1 MSSFSLPASSDNEAD
16 DTFPRALPR
25 PALLC
30 CAAAGSHWFH
40 LRVEAPSG
48 GIAGL
53 GVASASQDECVF
65 ARGDGAV
72 SFDVVLLRAGGTLEA
87 FLPGVLVS
95 GGALAVASSPALS
108 FSPRTLLAGDAAARV
123 AARAFP
129 EVCGAAEGAGTVDE
143 MTVVVGDAVVCVPAS
158 DWRLVVAGDPE
169 NASSRLLARSSIL
182 PVHVLGSGGAEA
194 GADSHG
200 VEASASLFD
209 GAAPHAVC
217 REAAQW
223 TSTRRGVLHGL
234 ERARAES

>member
-1 MSSFSLPASSDNEAD
+1 MSSFSLPASDDEAD
-16 DTFPRALPR
+16 DTSPRALSR

-30 CAAAGSHWFH
+30 CPAAGSHWFH

-108 FSPRTLLAGDAAARV
+108 FSPRALFTGDAATRV

-129 EVCGAAEGAGTVDE
+129 EVCRAAEGAGTVDE

-158 DWRLVVAGDPE
+158 DWRRVVAGDPE
-169 NASSRLLARSSIL
+169 NASSRLLARSTI
-182 PVHVLGSGGAEA
+182 PVHVLYSGGPEA
-194 GADSHG
+194 GADSH
-200 VEASASLFD
+200 VEASTSLVD
-209 GAAPHAVC
+209 GAPHAAC
-217 REAAQW
+217 REPAQW
-223 TSTRRGVLHGL
+223 TSARRGVLHGL